1 LNQEDIKHLP
11 IPITSMKLS
20 IFLKYSQSQVV
31 TNGPVDHGFRVDHI
45 DAKGLVQL
53 IWFLNLAREFKQN
66 TKYSESIGY

>member
-31 TNGPVDHGFRVDHI
+31 TNGPVDHGFGVDHVV
-45 DAKGLVQL
+45 AKGPVQL
-53 IWFLNLAREFKQN
+53 IWFLYLTREFKQN
-66 TKYSESIGY
+66 TK